1 MINKKV
7 VFCIPVRNESSN
19 LKSLFKTLDKLNLK
33 FEDYFIIFVE
43 SDSSDNSSDLIKKYL
58 ERRKGVLINKNLQG
72 IENRVMRL
80 AISRN
85 EYLNFILDRLRF
97 PNFLTRKFRIIAIK
111 NKFEYLNFIK
121 NDQSLK
127 TYDLMIVLDCGGVN
141 GSLTAKKIKNAIL
154 ENENSIGIFP
164 TQKFLYY
171 DIWTLRI
178 DNIINCDCFEELFKS
193 YKKNSKIRKIFFNLI
208 GKFLFINFIIKTK
221 KINVISAYGGMG
233 IYKLNKVIDFTYD
246 SNNGK
251 NCEHVEFNK
260 QIYKK
265 YGNCLVLDKNLTN
278 SFGIN
283 IHTINILLC
292 SASNYFANRF
302 IKKII

>member
-58 ERRKGVLINKNLQG
+58 ERRKGVLVNKNLQG
-72 IENRVMRL
+72 IENRVIRL

-85 EYLNFILDRLRF
+85 EYLNFI
-97 PNFLTRKFRIIAIK
+97 
-111 NKFEYLNFIK
+111 K
-121 NDQSLK
+121 NDQILR

-178 DNIINCDCFEELFKS
+178 ENIINYDCFEELFKS

-283 IHTINILLC
+283 LHTINILLC

>member
-19 LKSLFKTLDKLNLK
+19 IKDLFKTLDNLSK
-33 FEDYFIIFVE
+33 SFIDYFIVFIE
-43 SDSSDNSSDLIKKYL
+43 SDSSDNSSSLIKEYL
-58 ERRKGVLINKNLQG
+58 LNRKGVLINKNLSN
-72 IENRVMRL
+72 IKNRVMRL

-85 EYLNFILDRLRF
+85 EYLSY
-97 PNFLTRKFRIIAIK
+97 IK
-111 NKFEYLNFIK
+111 K
-121 NDQSLK
+121 NDLLK
-127 TYDLMIVLDCGGVN
+127 SFDLMIVLDCGGVN
-141 GSLTAKKIKNAIL
+141 NKLTAKKIKKAISQ
-154 ENENSIGIFP
+154 NKNWVGIFP
-164 TQKFLYY
+164 TQKILYY

-178 DNIINCDCFEELFKS
+178 KNFIDYDCFEELFKA
-193 YKKNSKIRKIFFNLI
+193 YKKNNKIKKIFFKLM
-208 GKFLFINFIIKTK
+208 GKFLFINYLIKSK

-233 IYKLNKVIDFTYD
+233 IYKLDKVINFTYD

-260 QIYKK
+260 KIYNK
-265 YGNCLVLDKNLTN
+265 YGDCLVLDKNLTN
-278 SFGIN
+278 SYGIN

-292 SASNYFANRF
+292 SVSNYFANRF

>member
-85 EYLNFILDRLRF
+85 EYLNFI
-97 PNFLTRKFRIIAIK
+97 
-111 NKFEYLNFIK
+111 K

-178 DNIINCDCFEELFKS
+178 DNIINYDCFEELFKS

-208 GKFLFINFIIKTK
+208 GRFLFINFIIKTK

-260 QIYKK
+260 QIYNK

-283 IHTINILLC
+283 LHTINILLC

>member
-85 EYLNFILDRLRF
+85 EYLNFI
-97 PNFLTRKFRIIAIK
+97 
-111 NKFEYLNFIK
+111 K

-178 DNIINCDCFEELFKS
+178 ENIINYDCFEELFKS

-208 GKFLFINFIIKTK
+208 GRFLFINFIIKTK

-283 IHTINILLC
+283 LHTINILLC
-292 SASNYFANRF
+292 SVSNYFANRF

>member
-85 EYLNFILDRLRF
+85 EYLNFI
-97 PNFLTRKFRIIAIK
+97 
-111 NKFEYLNFIK
+111 K

-178 DNIINCDCFEELFKS
+178 DNIINYDCFEELFKS

>member
-19 LKSLFKTLDKLNLK
+19 LKSLFKTLDKLYLK
-33 FEDYFIIFVE
+33 FQDYFIIFVE
-43 SDSSDNSSDLIKKYL
+43 SDSSDNSCDLIKKYL
-58 ERRKGVLINKNLQG
+58 QNRKGILINKNLQG
-72 IENRVMRL
+72 INNRVIRL
-80 AISRN
+80 AKSRN
-85 EYLNFILDRLRF
+85 
-97 PNFLTRKFRIIAIK
+97 
-111 NKFEYLNFIK
+111 EYLNFIK
-121 NDQSLK
+121 NDQNLN

-141 GSLTAKKIKNAIL
+141 GSLTAKKVTKAIL

-178 DNIINCDCFEELFKS
+178 DNIINYDCFEELFKS
-193 YKKNSKIRKIFFNLI
+193 YKKNSKIRKKFFNLI
-208 GKFLFINFIIKTK
+208 GRFLFINFIIKAK

-233 IYKLNKVIDFTYD
+233 IYKLNKVINFTYD

-260 QIYKK
+260 QIYNK

-283 IHTINILLC
+283 LHTINILLC

>member
-85 EYLNFILDRLRF
+85 EYLNFI
-97 PNFLTRKFRIIAIK
+97 
-111 NKFEYLNFIK
+111 K
-121 NDQSLK
+121 NDQNLK

-141 GSLTAKKIKNAIL
+141 GSLTVKKIKNAIL

-178 DNIINCDCFEELFKS
+178 DNIINYDCFEELFKS

>member
-33 FEDYFIIFVE
+33 FEDYFTIFVE

-58 ERRKGVLINKNLQG
+58 EKRKGVLINKNLQG

-85 EYLNFILDRLRF
+85 
-97 PNFLTRKFRIIAIK
+97 
-111 NKFEYLNFIK
+111 EYLNFIK

-178 DNIINCDCFEELFKS
+178 DNIINYDCFEELFKS

-292 SASNYFANRF
+292 SVSNYFANRF

>member
-19 LKSLFKTLDKLNLK
+19 LKSLFRTLDKLNLK
-33 FEDYFIIFVE
+33 FEDYFTIFVE

-85 EYLNFILDRLRF
+85 
-97 PNFLTRKFRIIAIK
+97 
-111 NKFEYLNFIK
+111 EYLNFIK

-178 DNIINCDCFEELFKS
+178 DNIINYDCFEELFKS

-265 YGNCLVLDKNLTN
+265 YVNCLVLDKNLTN

>member
-85 EYLNFILDRLRF
+85 EYLNFI
-97 PNFLTRKFRIIAIK
+97 
-111 NKFEYLNFIK
+111 K
-121 NDQSLK
+121 NDQNLK

-141 GSLTAKKIKNAIL
+141 GSLTVKKIKNAIL

-178 DNIINCDCFEELFKS
+178 DNIINYDCFEELFKS

-208 GKFLFINFIIKTK
+208 GRFLFINFIIKTK

-260 QIYKK
+260 QIYNK

-283 IHTINILLC
+283 LHTINILLC

>member
-85 EYLNFILDRLRF
+85 EYLNFI
-97 PNFLTRKFRIIAIK
+97 
-111 NKFEYLNFIK
+111 K

-178 DNIINCDCFEELFKS
+178 DNIINYDCFEELFKS

-233 IYKLNKVIDFTYD
+233 IYKLNKVINFTYD

>member
-80 AISRN
+80 GISRN
-85 EYLNFILDRLRF
+85 
-97 PNFLTRKFRIIAIK
+97 
-111 NKFEYLNFIK
+111 EYLNFIK

-178 DNIINCDCFEELFKS
+178 DNIINYDCFEELFKS

>member
-43 SDSSDNSSDLIKKYL
+43 SDSSDNSCDLIKKYL

-85 EYLNFILDRLRF
+85 EYLNFI
-97 PNFLTRKFRIIAIK
+97 
-111 NKFEYLNFIK
+111 K

-141 GSLTAKKIKNAIL
+141 GSLTAKKVKNAIL

-178 DNIINCDCFEELFKS
+178 DNIINYDCFEELFKS
-193 YKKNSKIRKIFFNLI
+193 YKKSNKIRNIFFNLI
-208 GKFLFINFIIKTK
+208 GRFLFINFIIKTK

-246 SNNGK
+246 SNDGK

-265 YGNCLVLDKNLTN
+265 YGDCLVLDKSLTN
-278 SFGIN
+278 SFGLN
-283 IHTINILLC
+283 LHTINILLC
-292 SASNYFANRF
+292 SISNYFANRF

>member
-19 LKSLFKTLDKLNLK
+19 IKDLFKTLDNLSK
-33 FEDYFIIFVE
+33 SFIDYFIVFIE
-43 SDSSDNSSDLIKKYL
+43 SDSSDDSSSLIKEYL
-58 ERRKGVLINKNLQG
+58 LNTKGVLINKNLSN
-72 IENRVMRL
+72 IKNRVMRL

-85 EYLNFILDRLRF
+85 EYLSY
-97 PNFLTRKFRIIAIK
+97 IK
-111 NKFEYLNFIK
+111 K
-121 NDQSLK
+121 NDLLK
-127 TYDLMIVLDCGGVN
+127 SFDLMIVLDCGGVN
-141 GSLTAKKIKNAIL
+141 NKLTAKKIKKAISQ
-154 ENENSIGIFP
+154 NKNWVGIFP
-164 TQKFLYY
+164 TQKILYY

-178 DNIINCDCFEELFKS
+178 KNFIDYDCFEELFKA
-193 YKKNSKIRKIFFNLI
+193 YKKNNKIKKTFFKLI
-208 GKFLFINFIIKTK
+208 GKFLFINYLTKSK

-233 IYKLNKVIDFTYD
+233 IYKLDKVINFTYD

-260 QIYKK
+260 KIYNK
-265 YGNCLVLDKNLTN
+265 YGDCLVLDKNLTN
-278 SFGIN
+278 SYGIN

-292 SASNYFANRF
+292 SVSNYFANRF

>member
-85 EYLNFILDRLRF
+85 EYLNFI
-97 PNFLTRKFRIIAIK
+97 
-111 NKFEYLNFIK
+111 K
-121 NDQSLK
+121 NDQSLR

-178 DNIINCDCFEELFKS
+178 DNIINYDCFEELFKS

>member
-19 LKSLFKTLDKLNLK
+19 IKDLFKTLDNLSK
-33 FEDYFIIFVE
+33 SFIDYFIVFIE
-43 SDSSDNSSDLIKKYL
+43 SDSSDDSSSLIKEYL
-58 ERRKGVLINKNLQG
+58 LNTKGVLINKNLSN
-72 IENRVMRL
+72 IKNRVMRL

-85 EYLNFILDRLRF
+85 EYLSY
-97 PNFLTRKFRIIAIK
+97 IK
-111 NKFEYLNFIK
+111 K
-121 NDQSLK
+121 NDLLK
-127 TYDLMIVLDCGGVN
+127 SFDLMIVLDCGGVN
-141 GSLTAKKIKNAIL
+141 NKLTAKKIKKAISQ
-154 ENENSIGIFP
+154 NKNWVGIFP
-164 TQKFLYY
+164 TQKILYY

-178 DNIINCDCFEELFKS
+178 KNFIDYDCFEELFKA
-193 YKKNSKIRKIFFNLI
+193 YKKNNKIKKIFFKLI
-208 GKFLFINFIIKTK
+208 GKFLFINYLTKSK

-233 IYKLNKVIDFTYD
+233 IYKLDKVINFTYD

-260 QIYKK
+260 KIYNK
-265 YGNCLVLDKNLTN
+265 YGDCLVLDKNLTN
-278 SFGIN
+278 SYGIN

-292 SASNYFANRF
+292 SVSNYFANRF

>member
-19 LKSLFKTLDKLNLK
+19 LKSLFKTLDKLYFK
-33 FEDYFIIFVE
+33 FQDYFIIFVE
-43 SDSSDNSSDLIKKYL
+43 SDSSDNSCDLIKKYL
-58 ERRKGVLINKNLQG
+58 ENRKGKLINKNLEG
-72 IENRVMRL
+72 IKNRVIRL
-80 AISRN
+80 AKSRN
-85 EYLNFILDRLRF
+85 EYLNFI
-97 PNFLTRKFRIIAIK
+97 
-111 NKFEYLNFIK
+111 K
-121 NDQSLK
+121 NDRNLK
-127 TYDLMIVLDCGGVN
+127 TFDLMIVLDCGGVN
-141 GSLTAKKIKNAIL
+141 GSLTAKKVRKAII
-154 ENENSIGIFP
+154 ENKNSIGIFP

-178 DNIINCDCFEELFKS
+178 NNIINYDCFEELFK
-193 YKKNSKIRKIFFNLI
+193 YYRQDSKIKKIFFDLI
-208 GKFLFINFIIKTK
+208 GRFLFINFIIKTR

-233 IYKLNKVIDFTYD
+233 IYKLNKVINFTYD

-265 YGNCLVLDKNLTN
+265 YGDCLVLDNNLTN

-283 IHTINILLC
+283 LHTINILLC
-292 SASNYFANRF
+292 SVSNYFANRF

>member
-85 EYLNFILDRLRF
+85 EYLNFI
-97 PNFLTRKFRIIAIK
+97 
-111 NKFEYLNFIK
+111 K

-178 DNIINCDCFEELFKS
+178 DNIINYDCFEELFKS

-292 SASNYFANRF
+292 SVSNYFANRF

>member
-7 VFCIPVRNESSN
+7 VFCIPVRNGSSN

-85 EYLNFILDRLRF
+85 EYLNFI
-97 PNFLTRKFRIIAIK
+97 
-111 NKFEYLNFIK
+111 K

-178 DNIINCDCFEELFKS
+178 DNIINYDCFEELFKS

-208 GKFLFINFIIKTK
+208 GRFLFINFIIKTK

>member
-1 MINKKV
+1 MIKKKV

-19 LKSLFKTLDKLNLK
+19 LKSLFKTLDKLNFK

-58 ERRKGVLINKNLQG
+58 EKRKGVLINKNLQG

-85 EYLNFILDRLRF
+85 EYLNFI
-97 PNFLTRKFRIIAIK
+97 
-111 NKFEYLNFIK
+111 K
-121 NDQSLK
+121 NDQNLK

-141 GSLTAKKIKNAIL
+141 GSLTAKKVKNAIL
-154 ENENSIGIFP
+154 DNENSIGIFP

-178 DNIINCDCFEELFKS
+178 DNIINYDCFEELFKS
-193 YKKNSKIRKIFFNLI
+193 YKKKIEIRKIFFNLI

-233 IYKLNKVIDFTYD
+233 IYKLNKVIEFTYD

-260 QIYKK
+260 QICKK
-265 YGNCLVLDKNLTN
+265 YGDCLVLDKNLTN

-283 IHTINILLC
+283 LHTINILLC

>member
-19 LKSLFKTLDKLNLK
+19 IKDLFKTLDNLSK
-33 FEDYFIIFVE
+33 SFIDYFIVFIE
-43 SDSSDNSSDLIKKYL
+43 SDSSDDSSSLIKEYL
-58 ERRKGVLINKNLQG
+58 LNRKGVLINKNLSN
-72 IENRVMRL
+72 IKNRVMRL

-85 EYLNFILDRLRF
+85 EYLSY
-97 PNFLTRKFRIIAIK
+97 IK
-111 NKFEYLNFIK
+111 K
-121 NDQSLK
+121 NDLLK
-127 TYDLMIVLDCGGVN
+127 SFDLMIVLDCGGVN
-141 GSLTAKKIKNAIL
+141 NKLTAKKIKKAISQ
-154 ENENSIGIFP
+154 NKNWVGIFP
-164 TQKFLYY
+164 TQKILYY

-178 DNIINCDCFEELFKS
+178 KNFIDYDCFEELFKA
-193 YKKNSKIRKIFFNLI
+193 YKKNNKIKKIFFKLM
-208 GKFLFINFIIKTK
+208 GKFLFINYLIKSK

-233 IYKLNKVIDFTYD
+233 IYKLDKVINFTYD

-260 QIYKK
+260 KIYNK
-265 YGNCLVLDKNLTN
+265 YGDCLVLDKNLTN
-278 SFGIN
+278 SYGIN

-292 SASNYFANRF
+292 SVSNYFANRF

>member
-1 MINKKV
+1 
-7 VFCIPVRNESSN
+7 
-19 LKSLFKTLDKLNLK
+19 
-33 FEDYFIIFVE
+33 
-43 SDSSDNSSDLIKKYL
+43 
-58 ERRKGVLINKNLQG
+58 
-72 IENRVMRL
+72 MRL

-85 EYLNFILDRLRF
+85 
-97 PNFLTRKFRIIAIK
+97 
-111 NKFEYLNFIK
+111 EYLNFIK

-178 DNIINCDCFEELFKS
+178 DNIINYDCFEELFKS

>member
-85 EYLNFILDRLRF
+85 EYLNFI
-97 PNFLTRKFRIIAIK
+97 
-111 NKFEYLNFIK
+111 K

-127 TYDLMIVLDCGGVN
+127 TYDLMIVLECGGVN

-178 DNIINCDCFEELFKS
+178 DNIINYDCFEELFKS

-283 IHTINILLC
+283 IHTLNILLC

>member
-19 LKSLFKTLDKLNLK
+19 LKSLFKTLDKLYLK
-33 FEDYFIIFVE
+33 FQDYFIIFVE
-43 SDSSDNSSDLIKKYL
+43 SDSSDNSCDLIKKYL
-58 ERRKGVLINKNLQG
+58 QNRKGILINKNLQG
-72 IENRVMRL
+72 INNRVIRL
-80 AISRN
+80 AKSRN
-85 EYLNFILDRLRF
+85 
-97 PNFLTRKFRIIAIK
+97 
-111 NKFEYLNFIK
+111 EYLNFIK
-121 NDQSLK
+121 NDQNLN

-141 GSLTAKKIKNAIL
+141 GSLTAKKVRKAIL

-178 DNIINCDCFEELFKS
+178 DNIINYDCFEELFKA
-193 YKKNSKIRKIFFNLI
+193 YKKNSKIRKKFFNLI
-208 GKFLFINFIIKTK
+208 GRFLFINFIIKAK

-233 IYKLNKVIDFTYD
+233 IYKLNKVINFTYD

-260 QIYKK
+260 QIYNK

-283 IHTINILLC
+283 LHTINILLC

>member
-58 ERRKGVLINKNLQG
+58 ERRKGVLINKNLKG

-85 EYLNFILDRLRF
+85 
-97 PNFLTRKFRIIAIK
+97 
-111 NKFEYLNFIK
+111 EYLNFIK

-171 DIWTLRI
+171 DIWTLII
-178 DNIINCDCFEELFKS
+178 DNIINYDCFEELFKS

>member
-85 EYLNFILDRLRF
+85 EYLNFI
-97 PNFLTRKFRIIAIK
+97 
-111 NKFEYLNFIK
+111 K
-121 NDQSLK
+121 NDQNLK

-141 GSLTAKKIKNAIL
+141 GSLTVKKIKNAIL

-178 DNIINCDCFEELFKS
+178 DNIINYDCFEELFKS

-208 GKFLFINFIIKTK
+208 GRFLFINFIIKTK

-283 IHTINILLC
+283 LHTINILLC

>member
-58 ERRKGVLINKNLQG
+58 ERRKGVLINKNLKG

-85 EYLNFILDRLRF
+85 
-97 PNFLTRKFRIIAIK
+97 
-111 NKFEYLNFIK
+111 EYLNFIK

-178 DNIINCDCFEELFKS
+178 DNIINYDCFEELFKS

>member
-19 LKSLFKTLDKLNLK
+19 LKSLFRTLDKLNLK
-33 FEDYFIIFVE
+33 FEDYFTIFVE

-85 EYLNFILDRLRF
+85 
-97 PNFLTRKFRIIAIK
+97 
-111 NKFEYLNFIK
+111 EYLNFIK

-178 DNIINCDCFEELFKS
+178 DNIINYDCFEELFKS

-292 SASNYFANRF
+292 SVSNYFANRF

>member
-19 LKSLFKTLDKLNLK
+19 LKSLFKILDKLNLK

-85 EYLNFILDRLRF
+85 EYLNFI
-97 PNFLTRKFRIIAIK
+97 
-111 NKFEYLNFIK
+111 K
-121 NDQSLK
+121 NDQSLR

-178 DNIINCDCFEELFKS
+178 DNIINYDCFEELFKS

>member
-85 EYLNFILDRLRF
+85 EYLNFI
-97 PNFLTRKFRIIAIK
+97 
-111 NKFEYLNFIK
+111 K

-178 DNIINCDCFEELFKS
+178 DNIINYDCFEELFKS

-260 QIYKK
+260 QIYNK